1 MARGS
6 TRGIV
11 TAPDSP
17 DAAHVSGI
25 DLVVVGASAGG
36 VGTLEGL
43 VGRFPADLGVAVLVV
58 LHVPSSGVSVLA
70 DILGRACFLTVRRP
84 QDGMELTRSQILVA
98 PTDHHLLVDGTAVRL
113 SRGPLV
119 NGHRPAVDPLFE
131 TAARSYGPRAM
142 GVLLSG
148 ALDDGV
154 AGLGAI
160 KLEGG
165 VTAVQ
170 DPDQAP
176 YPGMPQAAI
185 EAGVADYVLSTGDL
199 ARLIASAGTGG
210 AGPLR
215 PVEGEGGRM
224 IVDDPDGP
232 AVLSALTCPSCGGAL
247 WEHQR
252 NGVVQFECRVGHQY
266 SPASLFQIQ
275 GDAVDDALW
284 GAHRAL
290 LERAD
295 LARRM
300 ARRLRRSTLEQSALR
315 YDRTADE
322 AGNRAAILNE
332 ALVQSRQP
340 DRTTSGAS

>member
-1 MARGS
+1 VAESAGP
-6 TRGIV
+6 V
-11 TAPDSP
+11 
-17 DAAHVSGI
+17 HVSGI

-43 VGRFPADLGVAVLVV
+43 VGRLPANLGVAVLVV
-58 LHVPSSGVSVLA
+58 LHVPSSGMSVLSE
-70 DILGRACFLTVRRP
+70 ILHRACVLDVRRA
-84 QDGMELTRSQILVA
+84 QDGMALERSEILVA
-98 PTDHHLLVDGTAVRL
+98 PTDHHLLVEGATVRL

-131 TAARSYGPRAM
+131 TAARGYGPRAM

-148 ALDDGV
+148 TLDDGV

-160 KLEGG
+160 KQEGG

-176 YPGMPQAAI
+176 YPGMPRAAI

-199 ARLIASAGTGG
+199 ARLIASAGTG
-210 AGPLR
+210 ATGPMR
-215 PVEGEGGRM
+215 PLESRLQRLSDELDSPGV
-224 IVDDPDGP
+224 I
-232 AVLSALTCPSCGGAL
+232 SALTCPNCGGAL

-252 NGVVQFECRVGHQY
+252 NGLVQFECRVGHQY
-266 SPASLFQIQ
+266 SPASLFEVQ
-275 GDAVDDALW
+275 GQAVDDALW
-284 GAHRAL
+284 AAHRAL

-300 ARRLRRSTLEQSALR
+300 ARRLQRSALEESALK

-322 AGNRAAILNE
+322 AENRAAVLNE
-332 ALVQSRQP
+332 ALALSQP
-340 DRTTSGAS
+340 HDKTNSGAR

>member
-1 MARGS
+1 
-6 TRGIV
+6 V
-11 TAPDSP
+11 TEAPTP
-17 DAAHVSGI
+17 VPEHLSGI

-43 VGRFPADLGVAVLVV
+43 VGRLPHDLGVAVLVV
-58 LHVPSSGVSVLA
+58 LHVPSSGVSLLA
-70 DILGRACFLTVRRP
+70 DILNRACTLPVRRA
-84 QDGMELTRSQILVA
+84 QQGMELERSRILVA
-98 PTDHHLLVDGTAVRL
+98 PTDHHLLVEGTAVAL

-119 NGHRPAVDPLFE
+119 NGHRPAVDPLFQS
-131 TAARSYGPRAM
+131 AARTYGPRVL

-148 ALDDGV
+148 TLDDGV

-185 EAGVADYVLSTGDL
+185 EAGVVDYVLSTGDL
-199 ARLIASAGTGG
+199 ARLLESAGAGG
-210 AGPLR
+210 VGPLR
-215 PVEGEGGRM
+215 PVEGDDTRVIIE
-224 IVDDPDGP
+224 DPDGP
-232 AVLSALTCPSCGGAL
+232 AVLSALTCPNCGGAL

-266 SPASLFQIQ
+266 SPASLFEVQ
-275 GDAVDDALW
+275 GEALDDALW
-284 GAHRAL
+284 AAHRAL

-300 ARRLRRSTLEQSALR
+300 ARRLRRSTLEESARR
-315 YDRTADE
+315 YDHTADE
-322 AGNRAAILNE
+322 AERRAGILNE
-332 ALVQSRQP
+332 ALLLSRQP
-340 DRTTSGAS
+340 DHTASGAS

>member
-1 MARGS
+1 
-6 TRGIV
+6 V
-11 TAPDSP
+11 TEPQTP
-17 DAAHVSGI
+17 DAAHISGI

-43 VGRFPADLGVAVLVV
+43 VGRLPDDLGVAVLVV

-70 DILGRACFLTVRRP
+70 DILDRACSLPVRRA
-84 QDGMELTRSQILVA
+84 QDGVELERSRILVA
-98 PTDHHLLVDGTAVRL
+98 PTDHHLLVEGTRVAL

-131 TAARSYGPRAM
+131 SAARIYGPR
-142 GVLLSG
+142 VLLSG
-148 ALDDGV
+148 TLDDGV

-160 KLEGG
+160 KQEGG

-185 EAGVADYVLSTGDL
+185 EAAVADYVLSTGDL
-199 ARLIASAGTGG
+199 ARLLASAGTGG

-215 PVEGEGGRM
+215 PVGAGEARV
-224 IVDDPDGP
+224 IADDSQGP
-232 AVLSALTCPSCGGAL
+232 AVLSALTCPNCGGAL

-266 SPASLFQIQ
+266 SPASLFEVQ
-275 GDAVDDALW
+275 GEALDDALW
-284 GAHRAL
+284 AAHRAL

-300 ARRLRRSTLEQSALR
+300 ARRLRRSTLEESALR
-315 YDRTADE
+315 YDRTAEE
-322 AGNRAAILNE
+322 AEKRAGILNE
-332 ALVQSRQP
+332 ALLLSRQP
-340 DRTTSGAS
+340 DHTASGAS

>member
-1 MARGS
+1 
-6 TRGIV
+6 V
-11 TAPDSP
+11 TAPASP
-17 DAAHVSGI
+17 DPPHVSGI

-43 VGRFPADLGVAVLVV
+43 VRRLPPDLGVVVLVV
-58 LHVPSSGVSVLA
+58 LHVPSSGTSVLA
-70 DILGRACFLTVRRP
+70 DILDRACPLMVRRA
-84 QDGMELTRSQILVA
+84 QDGMVLERSQILVA
-98 PTDHHLLVDGTAVRL
+98 PNDHHMLVDGPRVRL

-131 TAARSYGPRAM
+131 TAARAYGQRGM

-148 ALDDGV
+148 TLDDGV

-176 YPGMPQAAI
+176 YPGMPKAAV
-185 EAGVADYVLSTGDL
+185 EAGVADYVMSTGDL
-199 ARLIASAGTGG
+199 ARLIASAGAGGTG
-210 AGPLR
+210 PMR
-215 PVEGEGGRM
+215 PIEGQDTRS
-224 IVDDPDGP
+224 ILDDPDGP
-232 AVLSALTCPSCGGAL
+232 AVLSALTCPNCGGAL

-252 NGVVQFECRVGHQY
+252 TGVVQFECRVGHQY
-266 SPASLFQIQ
+266 SPASLFEVQ
-275 GDAVDDALW
+275 GDALDDALW
-284 GAHRAL
+284 AAHRSL

-300 ARRLRRSTLEQSALR
+300 ARRLRRSTLEEPALR
-315 YDRTADE
+315 YDRTAEE
-322 AGNRAAILNE
+322 AENRAAILNE
-332 ALVQSRQP
+332 ALVQSHQP
-340 DRTTSGAS
+340 DPTTSGAP